1 MTPPEVT
8 TDMTDAPQ
16 LLVEQD
22 GAVLT
27 VTFNRARQ
35 RNAMTWEMYEGLFD
49 ACERADGDDAI
60 RVMVLRSSN
69 EKAFIAGTD
78 ISQFADFTEG
88 EQGVEYEKKIER
100 ITNRLEDVDVPTV
113 AAIQGFCVG
122 GGLGLASVCDL
133 RVATPSARFGLPIAR
148 TLGNCLSMNGYSI
161 LVQQVGPSVAL
172 DLLLRAR
179 LLTGEEAHAAG
190 FVAELCAEDGL
201 EAATDEIAQTLLG
214 HAPISMW
221 AAKEAVRRLRR
232 MTIPS
237 GDDIVAR
244 AFGSEDFRA
253 AVAAFAAKEQVAW
266 QGR

>member
-1 MTPPEVT
+1 MN
-8 TDMTDAPQ
+8 DAPQ

-22 GAVLT
+22 GPVLT
-27 VTFNRARQ
+27 VTFNRPRQ

-49 ACERADGDDAI
+49 ACERADADAEI
-60 RVMVLRSSN
+60 RVMVLRSSSD
-69 EKAFIAGTD
+69 KAFIAGTD

-88 EQGVEYEKKIER
+88 EQGVAYEEKIAR

-133 RVATPSARFGLPIAR
+133 RIATPSARFGLPIAR
-148 TLGNCLSMNGYSI
+148 TLGNCLSMNNYSI
-161 LVQQVGPSVAL
+161 LIQQVGPSVAL

-179 LLTGEEAHAAG
+179 LLTGEEAHASG
-190 FVAELCAEDGL
+190 FVAELCGEDEL
-201 EAATDEIAQTLLG
+201 SSATDGVVQTLLG

-221 AAKEAVRRLRR
+221 AAKEAVRRFRR
-232 MTIPS
+232 MTIPE

-244 AFGSEDFRA
+244 AFASEDFHR
-253 AVAAFAAKEQVAW
+253 AVAAFAAKEQVEW

>member
-179 LLTGEEAHAAG
+179 LLTGEEREWWNDYP
-190 FVAELCAEDGL
+190 AEVWCVLSPQLEGEVLEWLKDACAPL
-201 EAATDEIAQTLLG
+201 
-214 HAPISMW
+214 
-221 AAKEAVRRLRR
+221 
-232 MTIPS
+232 
-237 GDDIVAR
+237 
-244 AFGSEDFRA
+244 
-253 AVAAFAAKEQVAW
+253 
-266 QGR
+266 

>member
-1 MTPPEVT
+1 MTNEPEI
-8 TDMTDAPQ
+8 
-16 LLVEQD
+16 LVEQD

-35 RNAMTWEMYEGLFD
+35 RNAMTWGMYEGLFD
-49 ACERADGDDAI
+49 ACERADGDDEI
-60 RVMVLRSSN
+60 RVMVLRSNS

-78 ISQFADFTEG
+78 ISQFADFSSGEEG
-88 EQGVEYEKKIER
+88 VAYEAKIAR

-113 AAIQGFCVG
+113 AAIRGFCVG

-133 RVATPSARFGLPIAR
+133 RVATASARFGLPIAR
-148 TLGNCLSMNGYSI
+148 TLGNCLSMNSYSV
-161 LVQQVGPSVAL
+161 LLQQVGPSVAL

-179 LLTGEEAHAAG
+179 LLTGEEAHALG
-190 FVAELCAEDGL
+190 FVAELCPEDEL
-201 EAATDEIAQTLLG
+201 ESTTDGVVRTLLG

-221 AAKEAVRRLRR
+221 AAKEAVRRFRR
-232 MTIPS
+232 ASIPD

-244 AFGSEDFRA
+244 AFGSEDFRR
-253 AVAAFAAKEQVAW
+253 AVAAFAAKEQVEW

>member
-1 MTPPEVT
+1 MTNEPE
-8 TDMTDAPQ
+8 

-22 GAVLT
+22 GHVLT

-35 RNAMTWEMYEGLFD
+35 RNAMTWNMYEGLFD
-49 ACERADGDDAI
+49 ACERADGDDEI
-60 RVMVLRSSN
+60 RVLVLRSSS

-78 ISQFADFTEG
+78 ISQFAEFTTGEEG
-88 EQGVEYEKKIER
+88 VAYEAKIAR

-113 AAIQGFCVG
+113 AAVRGFCVG

-148 TLGNCLSMNGYSI
+148 TLGNCLSMNGYSV
-161 LVQQVGPSVAL
+161 LLQQVGPSVAL

-179 LLTGEEAHAAG
+179 LLTGEEAKALG
-190 FVAELCAEDGL
+190 FVAELCPEEELESTTDG
-201 EAATDEIAQTLLG
+201 IVQTLLG

-221 AAKEAVRRLRR
+221 AAKEAVRRFRR
-232 MTIPS
+232 ASIPG

-244 AFGSEDFRA
+244 AFGSEDFRR
-253 AVAAFAAKEQVAW
+253 AVAAFAAKEKVEW

>member
-1 MTPPEVT
+1 
-8 TDMTDAPQ
+8 MTDAPE
-16 LLVEQD
+16 LLIEQD
-22 GAVLT
+22 GPVLT

-35 RNAMTWEMYEGLFD
+35 RNAMTWEMYEGLFG
-49 ACERADGDDAI
+49 ACERADADAEV
-60 RVMVLRSSN
+60 RVMVLRSSSD
-69 EKAFIAGTD
+69 KAFIAGTD
-78 ISQFADFTEG
+78 ISQFADFTSGEEG
-88 EQGVEYEKKIER
+88 VAYEEKIAR
-100 ITNRLEDVDVPTV
+100 ITNRLEDVNVPTV
-113 AAIQGFCVG
+113 AAIRGFCVG

-161 LVQQVGPSVAL
+161 LIQQVGPSLAL

-179 LLTGEEAHAAG
+179 LLTGEEAHASG
-190 FVAELCAEDGL
+190 FVAELCNEDDL
-201 EAATDEIAQTLLG
+201 ESTTDGVVQTLLG

-221 AAKEAVRRLRR
+221 AAKEAVRRFRR
-232 MTIPS
+232 ATIPE

-244 AFGSEDFRA
+244 AFGSEDFRR